1 MHAVY
6 AAYVC
11 IVCDLRAPLHRG
23 GFRVP
28 REEGFSRCHAC
39 VSRIRWCSVWPCMHY
54 ALLRYKEEALAVADD
69 PDVKFDL
76 ALQLNKLEV
85 RFRGPFSPL
94 GAGCALVGCH
104 CHARVRTCSTPILFP
119 VSLRTETRTWY
130 TFSRS
135 LLSRRA
141 RPCFPKHPNSS

>member
-1 MHAVY
+1 MLPTCVLFVTFVPRRTAVDF
-6 AAYVC
+6 V
-11 IVCDLRAPLHRG
+11 
-23 GFRVP
+23 FRVRRVSADAMP
-28 REEGFSRCHAC
+28 VCHA
-39 VSRIRWCSVWPCMHY
+39 IRWCSVWPCVHY

-85 RFRGPFSPL
+85 RFRGPSLHWLL
-94 GAGCALVGCH
+94 GVHWWAAI
-104 CHARVRTCSTPILFP
+104 CHARVRTCSTPIPCP
-119 VSLRTETRTWY
+119 VSLRTETRAWHTY
-130 TFSRS
+130 SRS

>member
-1 MHAVY
+1 MLPTCVLFVTFVPRCTAVDF
-6 AAYVC
+6 V
-11 IVCDLRAPLHRG
+11 
-23 GFRVP
+23 FRVRRVSADAMP
-28 REEGFSRCHAC
+28 VCHAT
-39 VSRIRWCSVWPCMHY
+39 RWCSVWPCVHY